1 MCGQI
6 EGEEFKDGE
15 GGGVE
20 LKFERGRDEDEF
32 SRINF
37 NGWKTIP
44 DQKTSSANVV
54 S

>member
-6 EGEEFKDGE
+6 EGESLRMGE
-15 GGGVE
+15 GGVE
-20 LKFERGRDEDEF
+20 LKFERQGDKDEF
-32 SRINF
+32 SWINF